1 MTTSWLYVIHMIMR
15 SPKEHLHILVSQET
29 KSLLRL
35 KAAVTGISMS
45 SLIEK
50 AIKSYIEKGETY
62 GKEEIG
68 KGD

>member
-1 MTTSWLYVIHMIMR
+1 MIMR
-15 SPKEHLHILVSQET
+15 PPKEHLHILVSQET

-35 KAAVTGISMS
+35 KAAVTGTSMGVLVES
-45 SLIEK
+45 

>member
-1 MTTSWLYVIHMIMR
+1 MIMR

-45 SLIEK
+45 SLIEN

-68 KGD
+68 KRD